1 MGETKQLA
9 AFSSGW
15 SMDRCPPPVLAQ
27 AKRCVLETLGCAL
40 GGAKTPLMTA
50 AARSIQRQ
58 AEGGCATVVGLGFR
72 AAPDRAAFLNGI
84 SANALDFDGGI
95 VRQGHYGPTIVGSAL
110 AMGEL
115 VRASG
120 RQMLEAVIVGYEV
133 VTRVSLALR
142 ASSECRRL
150 VSGYG
155 PYQGFGSVAAAAR
168 LLQLDAGQTT
178 QAFGLYGAFAP
189 VASTKQCNWDNRPL
203 SWTKDMV
210 AWPSMSGI
218 NAALLAESGFQGPST
233 IFEGDRGF
241 FRMAGS
247 DRYDPAL
254 LVAGLGEQYNIL
266 GLYFKPYPCCR
277 WHHAALDGISGILS
291 WRRWSGSDV
300 AAIQVGVAQEVVED
314 LSDPAPRNL
323 VDAQFSMPYVVA
335 MVLLGIPPGPAW
347 HDPALIGSD
356 RVRAAMAKVT
366 LHVDPR
372 MEALFNEQSVVGAVV
387 RVQDRLGAVEEVT
400 VERAHGDQMK
410 PMSDAQLEAKFRL
423 LAAGVIPEAGAGEA
437 VRMIQELEQLD
448 RVSSLAALLAG

>member
-1 MGETKQLA
+1 MGETRQLA

-15 SMDRCPPPVLAQ
+15 NLDRCPPPVLAQ

-40 GGAKTPLMTA
+40 GGSRTPLTAA

-58 AEGGCATVVGLGFR
+58 AEGGCATVLGLGFR

-95 VRQGHYGPTIVGSAL
+95 VRQGHYGPTVVGSAL

-115 VRASG
+115 VQASG

-133 VTRVSLALR
+133 VTRVSMALR
-142 ASSECRRL
+142 ASAECRRL

-155 PYQGFGSVAAAAR
+155 PYQGFGSVAAAAH
-168 LLQLDAGQTT
+168 LLRLDAEQTT

-210 AWPSMSGI
+210 AWPSVSGI

-254 LVAGLGEQYNIL
+254 LVAGLGEQFNIL

-277 WHHAALDGISGILS
+277 WHHAALDGIRGILEQ
-291 WRRWSGSDV
+291 RRWAGSDV
-300 AAIQVGVAQEVVED
+300 ARVRVGVAQEVVED
-314 LSDPAPRNL
+314 LSDASPRNL

-347 HDPALIGSD
+347 HDPALPGSAQ
-356 RVRAAMAKVT
+356 VQAAMAKVT
-366 LHVDPR
+366 LQVDPR
-372 MEALFNEQSVVGAVV
+372 METLFNEQSVVGAVV
-387 RVQDRLGAVEEVT
+387 QVQDRAGSLADAT
-400 VERAHGDQMK
+400 VECAHGDQMQ

-423 LAAGVIPEAGAGEA
+423 LAAGVIPDADAGLA
-437 VRMIQELEQLD
+437 VQRIQDLEQLD
-448 RVSSLAALLAG
+448 RIASLAALLAG

>member
-1 MGETKQLA
+1 
-9 AFSSGW
+9 
-15 SMDRCPPPVLAQ
+15 MDRCPLPVLAQ
-27 AKRCVLETLGCAL
+27 AKRCVMETLGCAL
-40 GGAKTPLMTA
+40 GGAKTPLTAA

-58 AEGGCATVVGLGFR
+58 AESGCATVMGLGFR

-95 VRQGHYGPTIVGSAL
+95 VRQGHYGPTVVGSAL

-115 VRASG
+115 VQASG

-133 VTRVSLALR
+133 VTRVSMALR
-142 ASSECRRL
+142 ASAECRRL

-168 LLQLDAGQTT
+168 LLQLNAEQTT

-189 VASTKQCNWDNRPL
+189 VASTKQCNWGNRPL

-210 AWPSMSGI
+210 AWPSVSGI

-233 IFEGDRGF
+233 IFEGDQGF

-247 DRYDPAL
+247 DRYDPTL
-254 LVAGLGEQYNIL
+254 LVAGLGEQFNIL

-277 WHHAALDGISGILS
+277 WHHAALDGISGILKQRN
-291 WRRWSGSDV
+291 WAESDV
-300 AAIQVGVAQEVVED
+300 AAVRVGVAQEVVED
-314 LSDPAPRNL
+314 LSDAAPHNL

-335 MVLLGIPPGPAW
+335 MVLLSIPPGPAW
-347 HDPALIGSD
+347 HDPALLGSA
-356 RVRAAMAKVT
+356 RVQAAMGKVT
-366 LHVDPR
+366 LQVDSR
-372 MEALFNEQSVVGAVV
+372 METLFNEKSVVGAVV
-387 RVQDRLGAVEEVT
+387 QVQDRAGSLADAT
-400 VERAHGDQMK
+400 VECAHGDQMK

-423 LAAGVIPEAGAGEA
+423 LAAGVIPDEGARLA
-437 VRMIQELEQLD
+437 VQVIQELEQLD
-448 RVSSLAALLAG
+448 RIASLAALLAG